1 MDRNPLGVTR
11 ELHPGPAIQIMT
23 QTKLGKKRNLVRN
36 FDYIP
41 SLDTPSCRC
50 KTCLATKAERAP
62 FPHEAKS
69 RAPKPGIRLHFDH
82 KEVRAASRRG
92 YHFRVTCTDDHTRYE
107 LSEHVKSVRNLYQL
121 VERAV
126 EFYERLGWE

>member
-1 MDRNPLGVTR
+1 MGVCGCQTVSWYASCEEEVDLTLLLSDQRVLGY
-11 ELHPGPAIQIMT
+11 
-23 QTKLGKKRNLVRN
+23 LVRN

-41 SLDTPSCRC
+41 SLDAPSCRC

-92 YHFRVTCTDDHTRYE
+92 YHFRGWPA
-107 LSEHVKSVRNLYQL
+107 LSGLCL
-121 VERAV
+121 
-126 EFYERLGWE
+126 